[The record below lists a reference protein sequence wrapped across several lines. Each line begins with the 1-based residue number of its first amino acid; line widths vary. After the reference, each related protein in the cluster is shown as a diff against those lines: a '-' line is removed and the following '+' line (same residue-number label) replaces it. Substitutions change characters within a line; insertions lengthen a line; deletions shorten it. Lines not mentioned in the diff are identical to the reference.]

1 MGFLYANATSTT
13 QALLGTML
21 REKLHQLQ
29 LREVK
34 FYNDQRILNEQL
46 LRVRAGLVLE
56 LVLSAVTYPC
66 DAVSAKLPCRC
77 ACCHS

>member
-1 MGFLYANATSTT
+1 MGFLYANATSGT

-21 REKLHQLQ
+21 HEKLHQLN

-46 LRVRAGLVLE
+46 LQVQCLWG
-56 LVLSAVTYPC
+56 
-66 DAVSAKLPCRC
+66 
-77 ACCHS
+77 

>member
-1 MGFLYANATSTT
+1 MGFLYANATSAT
-13 QALLGTML
+13 QSLLATML

-46 LRVRAGLVLE
+46 LRVRAGLVHE
-56 LVLSAVTYPC
+56 A
-66 DAVSAKLPCRC
+66 ARC
-77 ACCHS
+77 TFLRWPAPDWQRLR